1 MSTTFRKP
9 PAWIEEV
16 RTVEATIAT
25 TRWCMGMG
33 EITSKELDGEQ
44 QMDYPPLT
52 EKFGRS
58 HDEKSREMMDL
69 RG

>member
-1 MSTTFRKP
+1 
-9 PAWIEEV
+9 
-16 RTVEATIAT
+16 
-25 TRWCMGMG
+25 MGMG